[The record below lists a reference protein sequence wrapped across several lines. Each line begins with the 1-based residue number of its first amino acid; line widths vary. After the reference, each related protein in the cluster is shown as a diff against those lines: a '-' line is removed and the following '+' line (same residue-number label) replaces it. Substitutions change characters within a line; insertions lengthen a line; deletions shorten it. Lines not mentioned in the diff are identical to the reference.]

1 MVELEAPGLASAPP
15 PADRTGM
22 GRSVH
27 RRRALVALWAATLAI
42 AGITVAPAA
51 GSALPTCPDANAIP
65 TRATV
70 DKAQGAV
77 LCLVN
82 RERQRRGKRP
92 LRDAA
97 ALRSAAA
104 GHSRDMV
111 ARHYFDHDTP
121 GGRDLVDRV
130 MAAHWASRH
139 SAWRLGE
146 NIAWGGGA
154 YATPRRIVAL
164 WMGSPGHRANILDGR
179 FREAGAGVAAGTPQR
194 TRRRGAT
201 YTMDFGTRG

>member
-1 MVELEAPGLASAPP
+1 M
-15 PADRTGM
+15 GM

-27 RRRALVALWAATLAI
+27 RRRALVALWLATLAI
-42 AGITVAPAA
+42 AGISVVPAA
-51 GSALPTCPDANAIP
+51 ESAIPTCPDANDIP
-65 TRATV
+65 TRTTV
-70 DKAQGAV
+70 DEAQDAV

-82 RERQRRGKRP
+82 RERERRGRRP
-92 LRDAA
+92 LADTR

-111 ARHYFDHDTP
+111 ARHYFAHDSP
-121 GGRDLVDRV
+121 GGRDVMDRV
-130 MAAHWASRH
+130 MAAHWASRR
-139 SAWRLGE
+139 SVRRLGE
-146 NIAWGGGA
+146 NIAWGSGA

-201 YTMDFGTRG
+201 YTMDFGTHG

>member
-1 MVELEAPGLASAPP
+1 
-15 PADRTGM
+15 M

-27 RRRALVALWAATLAI
+27 RRRALVTLWVATLAI
-42 AGITVAPAA
+42 AGSTVVPAA
-51 GSALPTCPDANAIP
+51 ESALPTCPDANDIP

-70 DKAQGAV
+70 DEAQDAV

-82 RERQRRGKRP
+82 RERERRGKRP
-92 LRDAA
+92 LSDAA

-111 ARHYFDHDTP
+111 ARHYFAHDSP
-121 GGRDLVDRV
+121 GGRDVVDRV

-146 NIAWGGGA
+146 NIAWGTGA
-154 YATPRRIVAL
+154 YATPRRIVAM
-164 WMGSPGHRANILDGR
+164 WMGSSGHRDNILDGR
-179 FREAGAGVAAGTPQR
+179 FREAGAGVAAGAPQR
-194 TRRRGAT
+194 IRGRAAT

>member
-1 MVELEAPGLASAPP
+1 LAPS
-15 PADRTGM
+15 PADGTGM

-27 RRRALVALWAATLAI
+27 RRRALVTLWVATLAI
-42 AGITVAPAA
+42 AGITVVPAA
-51 GSALPTCPDANAIP
+51 ESALPTCPDANDIP

-70 DKAQGAV
+70 DEAQDAV

-121 GGRDLVDRV
+121 GGRDVLDRV
-130 MAAHWASRH
+130 IAAHWASRH
-139 SAWRLGE
+139 SVRRLGE
-146 NIAWGGGA
+146 NIAWGSGT

-164 WMGSPGHRANILDGR
+164 WMGSSGHRANILDGR

>member
-1 MVELEAPGLASAPP
+1 
-15 PADRTGM
+15 M

-27 RRRALVALWAATLAI
+27 RRRALVALWLATLAI
-42 AGITVAPAA
+42 AGITFAPAA
-51 GSALPTCPDANAIP
+51 ESALPACPNANDIP

-70 DKAQGAV
+70 DEAQDAV

-82 RERQRRGKRP
+82 RERERRGKHP
-92 LRDAA
+92 LGDSA
-97 ALRSAAA
+97 ALTSAAA

-121 GGRDLVDRV
+121 GGRDVVDRV

-146 NIAWGGGA
+146 NIAWGSGA
-154 YATPRRIVAL
+154 YGTPGRIVAL
-164 WMGSPGHRANILDGR
+164 WMGSSGHRANILDGR
-179 FREAGAGVAAGTPQR
+179 FREAGAGVAAGAPQR